1 MSHTLFRHSMLCNAE
16 VWAWLREVDEAEAA
30 RCRAAGCVHCPG
42 KLHSARYPR
51 KPYGLASALRGEGVV
66 RFSFCC
72 AECRLRATPA
82 SVRFFGRRFY
92 LGALFIVVSALA
104 LRGGVRL
111 QTVERKWGV
120 PISTLRRWRR
130 WWLAAFPATEPWGA
144 KRGELAMGPEAEPL
158 LFVLRRM
165 RGVRFG
171 ERLLRS
177 LVWFMPWTGYCG
189 LGDGPAP
196 PAESVSVMNG

>member
-30 RCRAAGCVHCPG
+30 RCRAAGCGYWPG

-51 KPYGLASALRGEGVV
+51 KPYGLAFELRDTGGR

-72 AECRLRATPA
+72 ADCRLRSTPA

-92 LGALFIVVSALA
+92 LGALFLVVSALA

-120 PISTLRRWRR
+120 PISTLRRWR
-130 WWLAAFPATEPWGA
+130 LAAFPATEPWGA
-144 KRGELAMGPEAEPL
+144 KRGELAMPPEAEPL
-158 LFVLRRM
+158 LFVLRSRAGM
-165 RGVRFG
+165 AGTG
-171 ERLLRS
+171 ERIRRLRRGNEGRS
-177 LVWFMPWTGYCG
+177 AARRPVAGV
-189 LGDGPAP
+189 PAWQLS
-196 PAESVSVMNG
+196 PAR